1 MAVILLVVLSSC
13 ASLGSNT
20 FTSENRRAGLA
31 EALSTDTE
39 ADKKKDLALELP
51 FADAVRTTPSSAEP
65 VPVQSAEKEEVPVT
79 EEEIVVP
86 EEKEPVTTSVETVK
100 EEPAPAV
107 EEAATVPEPA
117 PVTEEKEAVQE
128 VIKNTA
134 PQKED
139 VPVAGEKSSSPQIVP
154 GSTVFYSDL
163 LSGKT
168 TTELPPVTTPSD
180 AGRAEKAESSQAL
193 PPVTTPSDAGRA
205 EKAESRQALPPAM
218 SRVIVESMIA
228 SVVIVIMFTVAT
240 AIRSAYRMPLSY
252 LLSVVITLLITF
264 LPFLISVIAGGM
276 SPVWFSYL
284 ILLFSFFIFRSGKGR
299 RFSR

>member
-31 EALSTDTE
+31 EALSTETE

-51 FADAVRTTPSSAEP
+51 FADAVRTTPSAAAEP
-65 VPVQSAEKEEVPVT
+65 VPVQSESAVKEEVPVT

-86 EEKEPVTTSVETVK
+86 EEKEPVAVSVEAVK
-100 EEPAPAV
+100 EEPVPAV
-107 EEAATVPEPA
+107 EEAAAVPEAA
-117 PVTEEKEAVQE
+117 PVTEVKDEGQK
-128 VIKNTA
+128 VIKDQA
-134 PQKED
+134 PQKEEA
-139 VPVAGEKSSSPQIVP
+139 PAAEEKSSSSQIVP

-168 TTELPPVTTPSD
+168 TTELPPVTTPS
-180 AGRAEKAESSQAL
+180 ATERGEKAESSQ
-193 PPVTTPSDAGRA
+193 T
-205 EKAESRQALPPAM
+205 LPPAM

>member
-193 PPVTTPSDAGRA
+193 PP
-205 EKAESRQALPPAM
+205 AM

>member
-1 MAVILLVVLSSC
+1 MTVILLVVLSSC

-86 EEKEPVTTSVETVK
+86 EEKEPVAVSVEAVK
-100 EEPAPAV
+100 EEPVPAV
-107 EEAATVPEPA
+107 EEAAAVPEAA

-180 AGRAEKAESSQAL
+180 AGRAKKAESS
-193 PPVTTPSDAGRA
+193 
-205 EKAESRQALPPAM
+205 QALPPAM

>member
-31 EALSTDTE
+31 EALSTETE

-51 FADAVRTTPSSAEP
+51 FADAVRTTPSAAAEP
-65 VPVQSAEKEEVPVT
+65 VPVQSTVKEEVPVT

-86 EEKEPVTTSVETVK
+86 EEKESVAVSVEAVK
-100 EEPAPAV
+100 EEPVPAV
-107 EEAATVPEPA
+107 EEAAAVPEAA
-117 PVTEEKEAVQE
+117 PVTEVKDEGQK
-128 VIKNTA
+128 VIKDQA
-134 PQKED
+134 PQKEEA
-139 VPVAGEKSSSPQIVP
+139 PAAEEKSSSSQIVP

-168 TTELPPVTTPSD
+168 TTELPPVTTPS
-180 AGRAEKAESSQAL
+180 ATERGEKAESSQ
-193 PPVTTPSDAGRA
+193 T
-205 EKAESRQALPPAM
+205 LPPAM

>member
-31 EALSTDTE
+31 EALSTETE

-51 FADAVRTTPSSAEP
+51 FADAVRTTPSAAAEP

-86 EEKEPVTTSVETVK
+86 EEKEPVTVSAETVK
-100 EEPAPAV
+100 EESAPAV
-107 EEAATVPEPA
+107 EEAAAVPEAA

-128 VIKNTA
+128 AVKDQS
-134 PQKED
+134 PQKEEA
-139 VPVAGEKSSSPQIVP
+139 PVAGEKSSSPQIVP

-180 AGRAEKAESSQAL
+180 TGRAEKAESS
-193 PPVTTPSDAGRA
+193 
-205 EKAESRQALPPAM
+205 QALPPAM

>member
-31 EALSTDTE
+31 EALSTETE

-51 FADAVRTTPSSAEP
+51 FADAVRTTPSAAAEP
-65 VPVQSAEKEEVPVT
+65 VPVQRAEKEEVPVT

-86 EEKEPVTTSVETVK
+86 EEKEPMTVSTETVK
-100 EEPAPAV
+100 EESAPAV
-107 EEAATVPEPA
+107 EEAAAVPEAA

-128 VIKNTA
+128 AVKDQS
-134 PQKED
+134 PQKEEA
-139 VPVAGEKSSSPQIVP
+139 PVAGEKSSSPQIVP

-168 TTELPPVTTPSD
+168 TTELPPVTTSSA
-180 AGRAEKAESSQAL
+180 AGRGEKAESS
-193 PPVTTPSDAGRA
+193 
-205 EKAESRQALPPAM
+205 QALPPAM